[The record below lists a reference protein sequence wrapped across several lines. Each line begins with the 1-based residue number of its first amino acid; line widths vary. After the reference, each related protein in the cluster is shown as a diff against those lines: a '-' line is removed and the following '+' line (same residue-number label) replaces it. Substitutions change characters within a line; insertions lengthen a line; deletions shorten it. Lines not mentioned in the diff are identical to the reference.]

1 MRRIL
6 VLLLL
11 LLARIPAVE
20 SAPNERPN
28 VVILLADDLGWRD
41 LGCYDGPVN
50 TPTIDSLA
58 KGGTRFTHFYSG
70 AAVCS
75 PSRAALLTGRTHV
88 RSGIFSWIND
98 QDQRSHL
105 PTGEVTI
112 AEVLQRS
119 GYQTSHFG
127 KWHLGLPSKQFPD
140 KPVPSDHGFDY
151 WFATGNNAQPSHLNP
166 RNFIRNGKAV
176 GELQGY
182 ACDLVVDEA
191 ISWLERHSKK
201 DPWISSRNKF

>member
-127 KWHLGLPSKQFPD
+127 TVSYTHLTLPTS
-140 KPVPSDHGFDY
+140 
-151 WFATGNNAQPSHLNP
+151 
-166 RNFIRNGKAV
+166 
-176 GELQGY
+176 
-182 ACDLVVDEA
+182 
-191 ISWLERHSKK
+191 
-201 DPWISSRNKF
+201 